1 MPGFFFLQTL
11 LIAIKMNKQIHLNR
25 LLQSGKATLG
35 LFFALALLLP
45 AWSQEV
51 SPQGTST
58 GNRSMAETAAA
69 SFNAGQYNEAIAGW
83 TNMINKGDQVK
94 VALLNRA
101 KAYLVINQPLLA
113 IDDLDKLE
121 KTAGR
126 NEKSTLLVLKA
137 VAYSSL
143 GQKENSLKAFN
154 EAEALDRNPYVYI
167 NRATVYQDLGN
178 LDEARK
184 DIQKAISM
192 QPTRANYFNLAV
204 LERKSGNYKP
214 CVEILTTILSQDN
227 SFVPAYAQRGICLA
241 SDSRHQEAI
250 QDLLKAITLD
260 PTLADAYL
268 QLGKSMLAL
277 GKPEA
282 AKSYLL
288 KSADLYLAQ
297 GKTVA
302 YQAAMKLVS
311 APSK

>member
-1 MPGFFFLQTL
+1 
-11 LIAIKMNKQIHLNR
+11 MNKKIHLNR
-25 LLQSGKATLG
+25 LLQSGKVTLG

-214 CVEILTTILSQDN
+214 CVEILTTILGQDN

>member
-1 MPGFFFLQTL
+1 
-11 LIAIKMNKQIHLNR
+11 MNKQINSNQ
-25 LLQSGKATLG
+25 LLQSGKSIVGVL
-35 LFFALALLLP
+35 FALALLLP
-45 AWSQEV
+45 AWSQEA
-51 SPQGTST
+51 SPQGAPA
-58 GNRSMAETAAA
+58 GNRNLAEAAAA

-101 KAYLVINQPLLA
+101 KAYLVIQQPLLA
-113 IDDLDKLE
+113 IDDLDKLK

-126 NEKSTLLVLKA
+126 NEKSTLLVLQA

-143 GQKENSLKAFN
+143 GQKEYSLKAFN
-154 EAEALDRNPYVYI
+154 EAEALDNNPYVYI

-178 LDEARK
+178 LDGARK

-214 CVEILTTILSQDN
+214 CVEILTTILGQDN

-241 SDSRHQEAI
+241 SDGRHQEAI

-260 PTLADAYL
+260 PTLADAYF
-268 QLGKSMLAL
+268 QLGKSMLAMK
-277 GKPEA
+277 KPEA

-297 GKTVA
+297 GKTVS
-302 YQAAMKLVS
+302 YQAAMKLI
-311 APSK
+311 AMPSR

>member
-1 MPGFFFLQTL
+1 MPGFFFLQIL

-25 LLQSGKATLG
+25 LLQSGKVTLG

-214 CVEILTTILSQDN
+214 CVEILTTILGQDN